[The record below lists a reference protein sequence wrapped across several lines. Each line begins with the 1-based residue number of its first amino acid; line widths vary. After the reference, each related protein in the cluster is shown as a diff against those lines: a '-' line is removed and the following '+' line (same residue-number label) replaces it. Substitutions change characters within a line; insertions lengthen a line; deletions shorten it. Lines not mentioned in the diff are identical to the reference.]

1 MAGMSGMEGMDMAPA
16 GRGID
21 PSAEQ
26 NESARL
32 ASGAAIA
39 SATMG
44 QTGSAATGMNHG
56 SMAGMDH
63 SAMGHGAMGATDQGG
78 QAMAGND
85 ISGMDMGSMNMRYF
99 SKTGQGSVRERVCQY
114 V

>member
-1 MAGMSGMEGMDMAPA
+1 MTPSFPTQRSAELRDMSGMSGMEGMDMAPA

-63 SAMGHGAMGATDQGG
+63 SAMGHGAMGAMDHGCQARADRKSGG
-78 QAMAGND
+78 
-85 ISGMDMGSMNMRYF
+85 
-99 SKTGQGSVRERVCQY
+99 
-114 V
+114 